1 MTVIALLV
9 PEILLIAMFA
19 LTALENLLFPPP
31 AQPEEQEATQEQ
43 PVHPHR
49 LPDSSD

>member
-1 MTVIALLV
+1 MIVIALLV

-31 AQPEEQEATQEQ
+31 VPRQEQEVIEEQ
-43 PVHPHR
+43 PLHPHG
-49 LPDSSD
+49 LPGSSD